1 MNSMPLILFDLDGT
15 LLDTAPDLGT
25 ALNTQRTE
33 NKLAP
38 LPQERIRPIV
48 SHGSPALLKLGFGIE
63 PNDSR
68 YAGMRAR
75 LLEIY
80 RGCLSQETRLFPGTD
95 LVLRDIEQRGLQWG
109 IVTNKPG
116 ALTEPLLQ
124 AFNLNQR
131 AACVVSGDTTARRK
145 PHPDQLLHACA
156 LTGCSPANS
165 IYVGDAQ
172 RDVEAA
178 HAAGMRALVAL
189 YGYIDES
196 EHPADWRADG
206 LLRNP
211 TELLPWLDAHSNL
224 AGAQRTA

>member
-1 MNSMPLILFDLDGT
+1 MPLILFDLDGT

-25 ALNTQRTE
+25 ALNTQRAE
-33 NKLAP
+33 HKLAP

-80 RGCLSQETRLFPGTD
+80 RGCLSQETRLFPGIDAVLLD
-95 LVLRDIEQRGLQWG
+95 LEHRGMRWG

-131 AACVVSGDTTARRK
+131 TACVVSGDTTPRRK

-156 LTGCSPANS
+156 LTSCSPANS

-172 RDVEAA
+172 RDVEAGR
-178 HAAGMRALVAL
+178 AAGMQTLVAL
-189 YGYIDES
+189 YGYIDSS
-196 EHPADWRADG
+196 EQPTDWGADG
-206 LLRNP
+206 LLEKP
-211 TELLPWLDAHSNL
+211 TDLLTWLDRHATVTV
-224 AGAQRTA
+224 AQRLG

>member
-1 MNSMPLILFDLDGT
+1 MSLILFDLDGT

-25 ALNTQRTE
+25 ALNTQRAE
-33 NKLAP
+33 HKLSP
-38 LPQERIRPIV
+38 LPPERIRPIV
-48 SHGSPALLKLGFGIE
+48 SHGTPALLKLGFGIE

-68 YAGMRAR
+68 FAGMRVR

-80 RGCLSQETRLFPGTD
+80 RGCLNQETQLFPGIEA
-95 LVLRDIEQRGLQWG
+95 VLLNIEQRGMRWG

-124 AFNLNQR
+124 AFNLNER
-131 AACVVSGDTTARRK
+131 AACVVSGDTTPRRK
-145 PHPDQLLHACA
+145 PHPDQLLHACT

-189 YGYIDES
+189 YGYIDVSES
-196 EHPADWRADG
+196 PADWQADG

-211 TELLPWLDAHSNL
+211 AELLPWLDENSA
-224 AGAQRTA
+224 AVGAQRTAC